1 MTIVFALG
9 RPCREIVLALFL
21 KFDKKI
27 MATSDKVK
35 CENALKRKTLPVK
48 ELEKLWITGAEAC
61 ALLGCSRDFLERLR
75 ENAEIRFAKIGG
87 AYYHEVASI
96 HRMFER
102 HAVAAKSQRI

>member
-1 MTIVFALG
+1 
-9 RPCREIVLALFL
+9 
-21 KFDKKI
+21 